1 MAWLFHHP
9 VRESVVWS
17 FDIEIKGE
25 LNMTGRSILAGV
37 AGSLFIAS
45 IASANFNAFTWTLS
59 ANELAGSPGQQFTN
73 PGIYAVGSAAAV
85 GGSGTLTSSTMT
97 LVGGNAGVRGLMW
110 YTATAT
116 TAGTISVNWSY
127 SNAPGGD
134 SQGYDAGG
142 WVLNG
147 NFSVLALNSQSPT
160 SGVLT
165 FGVNAGDTFGFGTA
179 TADGLFGAGTT
190 VFTNFVPAP
199 GAIGLLALAGLAGS
213 RRRR

>member
-1 MAWLFHHP
+1 MN
-9 VRESVVWS
+9 
-17 FDIEIKGE
+17 D
-25 LNMTGRSILAGV
+25 RSMLAGV

-45 IASANFNAFTWTLS
+45 IASANFDSFSWSLS
-59 ANELAGSPGQQFTN
+59 NDTLAGTGSFTN
-73 PGIYAVGSAAAV
+73 PGSYAVGAAGAV
-85 GGSGTLTSSTMT
+85 GGTGTLTSTTMT
-97 LVGGNAGVRGLMW
+97 VVGGNASVRGVTW
-110 YTATAT
+110 YTTTAT

-134 SQGYDAGG
+134 SAAWDAGG

-147 NFSVLALNSQSPT
+147 NFSVLALNSESPT

-165 FGVNAGDTFGFGTA
+165 FAVNAGDTFGFGTA
-179 TADGLFGAGTT
+179 TSDGLFGASTT

>member
-1 MAWLFHHP
+1 MY
-9 VRESVVWS
+9 
-17 FDIEIKGE
+17 
-25 LNMTGRSILAGV
+25 GRSIMVGV

-45 IASANFNAFTWTLS
+45 IASANFDSFTWSLS
-59 ANELAGSPGQQFTN
+59 NNALAGSGLFTN
-73 PGIYAVGSAAAV
+73 PGSYAVGGAAAG
-85 GGSGTLTSSTMT
+85 GGSGTLTSTTMT
-97 LVGGNAGVRGLMW
+97 VVGGNASVRGVTW
-110 YTATAT
+110 YSTTAT
-116 TAGTISVNWSY
+116 TAGTISVNWSF
-127 SNAPGGD
+127 SNTPGGD
-134 SQGYDAGG
+134 SSGWDAGG

-179 TADGLFGAGTT
+179 TADGAFGASTT
-190 VFTNFVPAP
+190 VFTDFVPAP